1 MFFGNSPSKLY
12 FRIAISVVV
21 LAGGFVVGHG
31 LKIVGLGLAA
41 WTVWSIVSGQRRA
54 DHSVQPSGDRYGS

>member
-12 FRIAISVVV
+12 FRIAISAAV
-21 LAGGFVVGHG
+21 LASGFIVGHG

-41 WTVWSIVSGQRRA
+41 WTVWTIVRSHGRA
-54 DHSVQPSGDRYGS
+54 ARGVQPSGDRYGS